1 MHGQTDCSM
10 IFTTDAN
17 TVKYKKKRSL
27 ASKFLTIAGFSR
39 QLGPQ
44 QRAPTANGIK
54 KSPAIAGLLTF
65 KRLSPNLELHYVCS
79 SGALCAVNDL
89 KLYPRPFCKGLE
101 TL

>member
-10 IFTTDAN
+10 IFTTGAD
-17 TVKYKKKRSL
+17 TVKYKKKRPL
-27 ASKFLTIAGFSR
+27 ASKFLTMQGR
-39 QLGPQ
+39 PVNQGRNKGLL
-44 QRAPTANGIK
+44 RRTIK

-89 KLYPRPFCKGLE
+89 KLYPRAFCKGLE

>member
-1 MHGQTDCSM
+1 M

-27 ASKFLTIAGFSR
+27 ASKFLTIAGLSR
-39 QLGPQ
+39 QQ
-44 QRAPTANGIK
+44 QPKQKTPAAHSTK

-65 KRLSPNLELHYVCS
+65 KRLYPNLELHYICS

-89 KLYPRPFCKGLE
+89 KLYPRAFCKGLE